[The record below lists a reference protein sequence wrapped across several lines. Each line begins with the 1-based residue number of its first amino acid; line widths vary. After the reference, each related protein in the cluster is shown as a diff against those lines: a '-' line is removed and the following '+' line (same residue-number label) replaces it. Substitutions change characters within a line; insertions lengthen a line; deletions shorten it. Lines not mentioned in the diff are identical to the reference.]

1 MASTF
6 PNNNNNET
14 NMLKKLLESLKE
26 LYKESDPDERK
37 TILKA
42 LGGALGLAGFF
53 AFLIKL

>member
-37 TILKA
+37 TILKS